1 VKHRRSRCR
10 SPARPEKRGYS
21 PKTRCSNMALKPA
34 RPAAEYPH
42 SYPQR
47 FPRSAL
53 TAKLTRSRKCKG
65 HRPLSYPCIRKLG
78 SRRPPATKSGLK
90 FCQAGKHTM
99 VKPCGARRSCRCAQ
113 GPYSGSVSVCI
124 TKAAQESA
132 KPRVAP
138 GRGAHPRCHPV
149 AHKLGFK
156 QHVNDVTPASPGQAQ
171 KTPDRSRYWAT
182 LDVQPLVPGDPGM
195 HQARGTAKIV
205 GSKLGVDA
213 GRIAGCAAIRTQQ
226 YMLKRLPCMPPSHS
240 ETVLASRTSR
250 S

>member
-1 VKHRRSRCR
+1 VNTSDKVR
-10 SPARPEKRGYS
+10 
-21 PKTRCSNMALKPA
+21 
-34 RPAAEYPH
+34 AEV
-42 SYPQR
+42 
-47 FPRSAL
+47 
-53 TAKLTRSRKCKG
+53 
-65 HRPLSYPCIRKLG
+65 
-78 SRRPPATKSGLK
+78 PPGW
-90 FCQAGKHTM
+90 HTM
-99 VKPCGARRSCRCAQ
+99 VKPCDARRSCRCAQ